1 MATRRS
7 TRSAAANNGSNG
19 RSGDE
24 WADWRG
30 ERRSARLGAPAE
42 TQLDGHPPKRARTE
56 ESTTSSLDPPVA
68 ATASGNGIKLKVNGA
83 AAVKPTETLVETV
96 AGKKKSKFWVYAVEP
111 VAGTPV
117 EPPPTDYEMSDST
130 TQNQNGAYSEDA
142 SSTGPRGLAESE
154 ERSLRD
160 GESGSPMDD
169 F

>member
-7 TRSAAANNGSNG
+7 TRSTAANNGSNG

-42 TQLDGHPPKRARTE
+42 TQLDVPPPKRARTE
-56 ESTTSSLDPPVA
+56 ESTTSSLDLPAVP
-68 ATASGNGIKLKVNGA
+68 TSGKGIKLKVNGA

-111 VAGTPV
+111 VAGTAT
-117 EPPPTDYEMSDST
+117 EPPLTDYDMSDS
-130 TQNQNGAYSEDA
+130 
-142 SSTGPRGLAESE
+142 R
-154 ERSLRD
+154 
-160 GESGSPMDD
+160 PMPA
-169 F
+169 